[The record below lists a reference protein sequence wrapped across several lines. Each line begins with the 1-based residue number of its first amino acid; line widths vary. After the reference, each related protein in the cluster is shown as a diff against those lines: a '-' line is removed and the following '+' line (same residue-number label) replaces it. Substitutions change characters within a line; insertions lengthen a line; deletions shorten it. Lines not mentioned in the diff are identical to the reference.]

1 MLAWSLK
8 MDKKAALKKEEET
21 KSLQLTLLQKQI
33 LQALYTN
40 AFFKSQQQ
48 LCYRQKIKKYKR
60 FLYRR
65 KKHQLKKHH
74 MMHLQYDCYVLLQQP
89 KPNITPRAE
98 LIHKYGI
105 FSNSKDLMSTPKDQF
120 IHNMQAAYL

>member
-8 MDKKAALKKEEET
+8 MDKKAALKKEEEK

-33 LQALYTN
+33 LQALYAN

-48 LCYRQKIKKYKR
+48 LSYRQKLKKYKR

-74 MMHLQYDCYVLLQQP
+74 MMHLQYEFYVLLHQP
-89 KPNITPRAE
+89 KPNVQPRSE
-98 LIHKYGI
+98 LIIKYGL
-105 FSNSKDLMSTPKDQF
+105 FSKPKVSMDAPKDQF
-120 IHNMQAAYL
+120 VCNMQAAYL